1 MEREAFARGNR
12 RFKMSEGTNQTV
24 IEERKA
30 EPVKD
35 SERKKDRLDF
45 VAVLARIFV
54 GGLFIYM
61 GIAKAI
67 NPDAFLTLVRQY
79 DMITVP
85 WVLNSIAAALP
96 WFEIFCGI
104 LLVAG
109 VAVRGTALMVL
120 LMLAPFTWIV
130 LRRALTMSAAQ
141 ALPFCAVEFDCGCGN
156 GIVPICPKLIE
167 NCFLM
172 FLSAWLLLGKGRQ
185 FALCFSLL
193 GKSQPATLP
202 QGSAGGVG
210 RDKSAVPMPN

>member
-1 MEREAFARGNR
+1 
-12 RFKMSEGTNQTV
+12 MSEATPAATEQ
-24 IEERKA
+24 
-30 EPVKD
+30 
-35 SERKKDRLDF
+35 KKNRLDLI
-45 VAVLARIFV
+45 AVLARVFV

-67 NPDAFLTLVRQY
+67 KPDAFLTLVRQY
-79 DMITVP
+79 DMVTIP

-109 VAVRGTALMVL
+109 VAVRGTALMML

-141 ALPFCAVEFDCGCGN
+141 ALPLCAIEFDCGCGN
-156 GIVPICPKLIE
+156 GITPICPKLVE

-172 FLSAWLLLGKGRQ
+172 FLSAWFLAGKGRQ
-185 FALCFSLL
+185 FALRFSLL
-193 GKSQPATLP
+193 GKQATAASQ
-202 QGSAGGVG
+202 
-210 RDKSAVPMPN
+210 